1 MGVTKETIAP
11 GNGTDIPRAGDH
23 VAIHYTGAL
32 YDPSKKDNHNM
43 GFQYADTMPLPLSN
57 LNSCMRPTLM
67 TEQIRYLEEKRT
79 VEDSHWR

>member
-43 GFQYADTMPLPLSN
+43 GFQYADTMPLPRLN
-57 LNSCMRPTLM
+57 LN
-67 TEQIRYLEEKRT
+67 I
-79 VEDSHWR
+79 